1 MAITSIGAFPN
12 RDDPSFKAYLDQYF
26 ATILPRFSEELD
38 AVATAF
44 NNGSL
49 SATSTSSHTINLT
62 AGKVFTVA
70 AGLSF
75 VKGMWVVAISTA
87 TADTNNYMVCM
98 VQNYTGTSLTLD
110 PKSIG
115 GTGTIASWRIV
126 IVPPASTA
134 INKSEV
140 RLETG
145 AGYGTTNT
153 FIRNFG
159 TLGINIG
166 TALTATLSAAL
177 GASITVNVTGIYAIT
192 YQEVSH
198 AIQMYVSRNQAIL
211 TAAPTVAE
219 RIITPGVGV
228 LMGTRIME
236 LTAGDV
242 LRASSSAATLAGT
255 AGSYLSCVKLG
266 LG

>member
-1 MAITSIGAFPN
+1 MAITSIGAFPA

-75 VKGMWVVAISTA
+75 LKGMWVVAISTA

-134 INKSEV
+134 ISKSEV

-153 FIRNFG
+153 FIRNF
-159 TLGINIG
+159 TTISVNTG
-166 TALTATLSAAL
+166 TALTGALSASL
-177 GASITVNVTGIYAIT
+177 GASITVNVTGLYAIT
-192 YQEVSH
+192 YHEVTN
-198 AIQMYVSRNQAIL
+198 AIQLYVSENQAIL
-211 TAAPTVAE
+211 TAAPVSAE
-219 RIITPGVGV
+219 RIVMPGVGV

-236 LTAGDV
+236 LTAGDII
-242 LRASSSAATLAGT
+242 RASSSAASLTGT
-255 AGSYLSCVKLG
+255 TGSYLSVVKLG

>member
-26 ATILPRFSEELD
+26 ATILPTFSEELD

-75 VKGMWVVAISTA
+75 LKGMWVVAISTA

-159 TLGINIG
+159 TLGVNTG

-192 YQEVSH
+192 YHEV
-198 AIQMYVSRNQAIL
+198 ANTGALYVSRNQVIF
-211 TAAPTVAE
+211 TALPTVAE
-219 RIITPGVGV
+219 RIIAPGVGV

-236 LTAGDV
+236 LTSGDV
-242 LRASSSAATLAGT
+242 LRASSVAGSLTGT